1 MKSTVQFGVSIV
13 GSKENCEDQ
22 LRNIEHELERN
33 INRYFSKTRLI
44 EYICI

>member
-22 LRNIEHELERN
+22 LRNIEYELERN
-33 INRYFSKTRLI
+33 IKGSFKKTWLI
-44 EYICI
+44 I